1 MAERITTTPSAI
13 GWYRAHA
20 RVWAHYGQPGGAAL
34 CSQTRHIPP
43 EAERIADSDW
53 QQRCGHCTKK
63 HGILRRQALGKK
75 ER

>member
-1 MAERITTTPSAI
+1 MSERVTTTPVTI

-34 CSQTRHIPP
+34 CSQLRQIPQG
-43 EAERIADSDW
+43 AERIADTDW

-63 HGILRRQALGKK
+63 QGILRRQALGKK